1 MRSRE
6 ASTSQSSA
14 SSAARHVAGFAA
26 GTKARSAVRFASRIA
41 SWRACACF
49 SIILIAPR
57 ASGSPSLCREYSIA
71 SASART
77 EAKEGEVAT
86 RAGPAPKSSPKM
98 GAARPRS
105 DDDSV
110 KAAGNILRAAASLV
124 ASLAPHAA
132 EFRCLPRVEQRSQS
146 VYDAL

>member
-1 MRSRE
+1 M
-6 ASTSQSSA
+6 
-14 SSAARHVAGFAA
+14 
-26 GTKARSAVRFASRIA
+26 
-41 SWRACACF
+41 
-49 SIILIAPR
+49 
-57 ASGSPSLCREYSIA
+57 CREYSIA

-110 KAAGNILRAAASLV
+110 KAAGNICAHQAAL
-124 ASLAPHAA
+124 
-132 EFRCLPRVEQRSQS
+132 LPV
-146 VYDAL
+146 